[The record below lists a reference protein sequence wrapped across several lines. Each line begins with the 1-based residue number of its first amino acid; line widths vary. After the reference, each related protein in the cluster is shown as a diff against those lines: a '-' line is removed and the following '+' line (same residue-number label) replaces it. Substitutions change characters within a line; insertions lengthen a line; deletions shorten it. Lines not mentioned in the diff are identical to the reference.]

1 MAERVDDKSEV
12 KEKKDHDR
20 ILGKLFASTGLRR
33 ERQPERATPNPAPA
47 FNPYRAPIEPRSSS
61 SSRIP
66 AGIGAY
72 ILLMVASVLGLVVK
86 NAWGYSPIG
95 SLFITALLAIF
106 FFVAVHFT
114 PEPQLKTALVLLTTA
129 FEIFAQYTLRFYPDS
144 IREWVIT
151 FHVFAWVALAIILFL
166 MGVFDSLG
174 AGQELP
180 WWAWLLTAAILG
192 FFILYIVFPLV
203 LQGPLANQDKSHAE
217 YFGIAKDKLFS
228 VAKSFQETTNSGTDF
243 LVCSFSATSATM
255 QYDTCLEEKK
265 ITRYCRYQLEKK
277 SEAEENKEQKECED
291 EQRRLIEQGQRPG
304 VAGSVSEAIKEVT
317 KVEIKVDDYFPK
329 KSTDV
334 RKVYPVTLKIENP
347 RKQVF
352 TAQVNCVFK
361 KGKEEFLGEIFI
373 AGEKK
378 SEVQVNG
385 EHTTMLTSVGCQP
398 TIDLN
403 GKYTLEYS
411 AVLSGM
417 QTFSF
422 LRRGFVRKE
431 IAATIR
437 EQIETDD
444 FKAKERASQG
454 PAEFALLNFKF
465 GTGEGTEPLVL
476 IDEPVT
482 FSFSVADV
490 GGGDGEVLKV
500 NSYDFEGLI
509 YGGFGIDETK
519 IGDTDCL
526 QGGEIMLSSA
536 LTKKREPSELKRCF
550 LLLPPDLKGLT
561 GNDFEVETF
570 VANMNYDYKL
580 TKSIPNIEVTPLESP
595 ELVS

>member
-1 MAERVDDKSEV
+1 
-12 KEKKDHDR
+12 
-20 ILGKLFASTGLRR
+20 
-33 ERQPERATPNPAPA
+33 
-47 FNPYRAPIEPRSSS
+47 
-61 SSRIP
+61 
-66 AGIGAY
+66 
-72 ILLMVASVLGLVVK
+72 
-86 NAWGYSPIG
+86 
-95 SLFITALLAIF
+95 
-106 FFVAVHFT
+106 
-114 PEPQLKTALVLLTTA
+114 
-129 FEIFAQYTLRFYPDS
+129 
-144 IREWVIT
+144 
-151 FHVFAWVALAIILFL
+151 
-166 MGVFDSLG
+166 
-174 AGQELP
+174 
-180 WWAWLLTAAILG
+180 
-192 FFILYIVFPLV
+192 
-203 LQGPLANQDKSHAE
+203 
-217 YFGIAKDKLFS
+217 
-228 VAKSFQETTNSGTDF
+228 
-243 LVCSFSATSATM
+243 
-255 QYDTCLEEKK
+255 
-265 ITRYCRYQLEKK
+265 
-277 SEAEENKEQKECED
+277 
-291 EQRRLIEQGQRPG
+291 
-304 VAGSVSEAIKEVT
+304 
-317 KVEIKVDDYFPK
+317 
-329 KSTDV
+329 
-334 RKVYPVTLKIENP
+334 
-347 RKQVF
+347 
-352 TAQVNCVFK
+352 
-361 KGKEEFLGEIFI
+361 
-373 AGEKK
+373 
-378 SEVQVNG
+378 
-385 EHTTMLTSVGCQP
+385 MLTSVGCQP